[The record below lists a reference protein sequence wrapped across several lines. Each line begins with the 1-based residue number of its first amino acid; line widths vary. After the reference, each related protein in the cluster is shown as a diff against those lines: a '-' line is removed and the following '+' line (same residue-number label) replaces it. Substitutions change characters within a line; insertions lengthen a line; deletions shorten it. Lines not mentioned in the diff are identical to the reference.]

1 MASEAVDD
9 RKWYA
14 VHTRA
19 RHEKQV
25 AQRIAAQQL
34 ETYLPVHRGRHLWKN
49 GVYADVEIPLF
60 PCYLFA
66 KASLHEQLL
75 VLRVPGVLGLVASSS
90 RPTAIREI
98 EMQMLRIA
106 IEQLQA
112 EPHQYMNVGDVVRI
126 ISGPLA
132 GLEGILTR
140 RKNQYRVVLSVE
152 AIVRSIVVEV
162 SEHDIEPCKTRTA
175 CMEATRLGYGL
186 PI

>member
-1 MASEAVDD
+1 MANEALHE

-34 ETYLPVHRGRHLWKN
+34 EAYLPVHRGRHLWKN
-49 GVYADVEIPLF
+49 GVYADVEMPLF
-60 PCYLFA
+60 PCYLFT
-66 KASLHEQLL
+66 KTSIHEQLL

-90 RPTAIREI
+90 RPTAIPET
-98 EMQMLRIA
+98 EMHMLRIA

-112 EPHQYMNVGDVVRI
+112 EPHPYLNVGDGVRV
-126 ISGPLA
+126 ISGPLT

-140 RKNQYRVVLSVE
+140 RKNQYRVVLSVQ

-162 SEHDIEPCKTRTA
+162 SEHDIEPCKGGTA
-175 CMEATRLGYGL
+175 CMEATRSGYGL
-186 PI
+186 PT